1 MMDALGFTRELK
13 RMCTFYYDTEKGY
26 CSDNCPARNLDCMSL
41 DQPEEDIERIV
52 EVVKLWSQE
61 NPRKTRQDLVLE
73 QWPNAQVDNQGI
85 LFIYPCELDKTM
97 HKKDEPCCK
106 GCEEC
111 RAEFWGQGVN

>member
-1 MMDALGFTRELK
+1 MDALGFTRELK

-41 DQPEEDIERIV
+41 YQPEEDIERIV

-61 NPRKTRQDLVLE
+61 NPQKTRQDLVLE

-97 HKKDEPCCK
+97 RRKDAPCCK